1 MCNYSSN
8 RTVLRLP
15 RFTLVLFFLTG
26 LVNLSET
33 LASEDLTGEAAH
45 SAGRTD
51 SLTLT
56 PALQAR
62 SGLHAE
68 QLKITTQH
76 PEIIRYGRTLAKSA
90 LLRFQSDFLHQ
101 QARLKKAYAQK
112 QLAKTQHSRLKAN
125 AENTQWRAEKIA
137 LQTLKSHAVEQWGQ
151 KIVHTLTTDQPAQG
165 FLTAPSTALVA
176 IDTPLDDRYRMPAMI
191 TLALDSNRRHTATA
205 TLLDPVPATA
215 FPSPG
220 KRFFYYTQDPA
231 FLPNQPLIAWLPL
244 TQQPLTGVIV
254 PDSAIIHHLDQQFIY
269 LKTGDAT
276 FKRQHISLSHP
287 VSGGLLIVE
296 KNIYQTPIVTRGAQ
310 MLFSEE
316 FKTTIPEEDDD
327 D

>member
-1 MCNYSSN
+1 MCNFLN
-8 RTVLRLP
+8 NPTVLRHPSLP
-15 RFTLVLFFLTG
+15 LALFFLAG
-26 LVNLSET
+26 LVNLSQT
-33 LASEDLTGEAAH
+33 LATEDLTGGAAQ
-45 SAGRTD
+45 SASRAD

-68 QLKITTQH
+68 QLKITTQQ

-90 LLRFQSDFLHQ
+90 LLQFQSDYLHQ

-112 QLAKTQHSRLKAN
+112 QLAKAQHSRLKAD

-137 LQTLKSHAVEQWGQ
+137 LQTLKSHAVEQWGK
-151 KIVHTLTTDQPAQG
+151 KIVHTLTTAQPSQG
-165 FLTAPSTALVA
+165 FLTAPSTTLVA
-176 IDTPLDDRYRMPAMI
+176 IDTPLDDRYTMPATI
-191 TLALDSNRRHTATA
+191 TYALNSNRHHTATA

-254 PDSAIIHHLDQQFIY
+254 PDSAIIHHLNQQFIY
-269 LKTGDAT
+269 LKTGPAT

-296 KNIYQTPIVTRGAQ
+296 QQIYQTPIVTRGAQ

-316 FKTTIPEEDDD
+316 FKGTIPEEDDD